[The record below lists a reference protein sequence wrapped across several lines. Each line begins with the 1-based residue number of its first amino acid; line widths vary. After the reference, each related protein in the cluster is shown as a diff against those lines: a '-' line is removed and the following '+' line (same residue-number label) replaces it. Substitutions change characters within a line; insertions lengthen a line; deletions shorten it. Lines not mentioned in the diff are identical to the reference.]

1 MFRAAMAE
9 LSLASRAVPK
19 LRGTAEFVWRHP
31 WIPKI
36 VAAVSCLGLLL
47 ALLLQSGP
55 ALVFLC
61 AVAALLALYLLGYS
75 DHAFRQ
81 GFRTLPHLKRNQY
94 AEVWDSLSSSRE
106 LACDAAC
113 GERGEAEVRR
123 SVESCLGNLV
133 SLLGISRQ
141 DEVLEIGCGV
151 GRVGR
156 EMAPLCK
163 SWTGSDISANML
175 AHARARMQGIG
186 NASFVRLAARG
197 LGEFEDASFD
207 VVFATNMLGH
217 LDEFDRYQYVREAFR
232 VLRSGGRLS
241 LDNIDLESDAGW
253 KMFAADAGRFQGA
266 ARPPYAPRFST
277 AAEFAA
283 YCTRSGFTEI
293 AVHRRPPLV
302 IVTAEKP

>member
-1 MFRAAMAE
+1 MVE

-19 LRGTAEFVWRHP
+19 LRGTAEFLWRHP
-31 WIPKI
+31 WLPKF
-36 VAAVSCLGLLL
+36 VAAVACLALLL
-47 ALLLQSGP
+47 ALLLQSGMVII
-55 ALVFLC
+55 LVC
-61 AVAALLALYLLGYS
+61 AGVTLLALYVLGYS

-113 GERGEAEVRR
+113 GERDEAEVRR
-123 SVESCLGNLV
+123 SVETCLGNIV
-133 SLLGISRQ
+133 TLLRISRQ

-156 EMAPLCK
+156 ELAPMCK

-175 AHARARMQGIG
+175 AHARDRMKGIG
-186 NASFVRLAARG
+186 NAKFVQLTVGG

-207 VVFATNMLGH
+207 AVFATNMLGH
-217 LDEFDRYQYVREAFR
+217 LDEFDRFRYVREAFR

-253 KMFAADAGRFQGA
+253 NMFAADADRFQGV
-266 ARPPYAPRFST
+266 ARPPYTPRVST
-277 AAEFAA
+277 ASEFVT
-283 YCTRSGFTEI
+283 YCTRTGFAKI
-293 AVHRRPPLV
+293 MVHRRSPLV